1 MLVRRVVD
9 HQLGDHPD
17 AAFMGRF
24 QKGLEVLEI
33 AVERV
38 NARVVGDVV
47 AVVLQRRRVEGQEP
61 DGRDPQ
67 VLQVIELLVQSLEV
81 SVPITEAV
89 GESANVNLVEDGI
102 LVPERIV
109 FRHE

>member
-47 AVVLQRRRVEGQEP
+47 PVVLQRRRVEGQEP

-67 VLQVIELLVQSLEV
+67 VL
-81 SVPITEAV
+81 
-89 GESANVNLVEDGI
+89 
-102 LVPERIV
+102 
-109 FRHE
+109 